1 MQDSLTDKPP
11 ADLDQFWERTLVRA
25 RSIPL
30 DVKIEPVKDPM
41 PFHTFRL
48 TYRSLDGVPIRAY
61 LSLPWDAISTK
72 KKSKRWPV
80 IVTCPGYSGWGQVT
94 QLSECQLGY
103 AVLQMYPRGMGE
115 SAELWRVP
123 DHCVSAWINYG
134 RENPEGFYYQGAYM
148 DMVRAID
155 YLVTRPDIDP
165 GRIGLSSGSG
175 GGLIVLAVGSLDPRV
190 RAVVAEEPFLCD
202 FLHNPAQANSQ
213 EINDPV
219 FLRTW
224 SYFEPM
230 NLVHRLRAPTLLI
243 AGGKDTT
250 CPPVT
255 IRAIFDRLAGIKAL
269 HHDPDEAHTASS
281 DFHAMN
287 WAWMNRYLKPG
298 GR

>member
-1 MQDSLTDKPP
+1 MTDTAP
-11 ADLDQFWERTLVRA
+11 ADLDRFWERTLA
-25 RSIPL
+25 RTRSEPL
-30 DVKIEPVKDPM
+30 NAQIEPVKEILPY
-41 PFHTFRL
+41 HKFRL
-48 TYRSLDGVPIRAY
+48 TYKSLEGVPIRAY
-61 LSLPWDAISTK
+61 LSLPWDAISTR

-202 FLHNPAQANSQ
+202 FLHNPAQANFPGNQ
-213 EINDPV
+213 RPGVPAHVE
-219 FLRTW
+219 L
-224 SYFEPM
+224 
-230 NLVHRLRAPTLLI
+230 LRADEPR
-243 AGGKDTT
+243 
-250 CPPVT
+250 PP
-255 IRAIFDRLAGIKAL
+255 AESADAFDRGRQGHDLSAGDNPRDIRPTRRHQGA
-269 HHDPDEAHTASS
+269 PSRS
-281 DFHAMN
+281 
-287 WAWMNRYLKPG
+287 R
-298 GR
+298 